1 MSNDNKNSDSDCE
14 KEMEYLE
21 DEFLKCTIDDIP
33 FPKEEI
39 KEYESEVLEVMKSG
53 CNRQIAEYVIL
64 EYKKFEDEEVKT
76 NENMKKLSQLREEY
90 DEYKNAVIN
99 NAYQK
104 FRDEIKNKD
113 NKEAILEGYEYEIEE
128 IIEKINGNEIL
139 KKNNV
144 TLENPENYAN
154 YYLNEAIKGLN
165 DNDKKRFEETRKAFT
180 DKREAVIESALRR
193 IKEIVNDD
201 EEYKKFYKDYY
212 GKEKV

>member
-1 MSNDNKNSDSDCE
+1 MSKSNNNSESE

-21 DEFLKCTIDDIP
+21 DEFLKCNIDDIP

-39 KEYESEVLEVMKSG
+39 KEYESEVQEVMKSG

-64 EYKKFEDEEVKT
+64 QYKKFEDEEVKT

-165 DNDKKRFEETRKAFT
+165 ENDKKRFDETRKEFIN
-180 DKREAVIESALRR
+180 KREAVIESALRK

-201 EEYKKFYKDYY
+201 KEYKKFYKEYY

>member
-1 MSNDNKNSDSDCE
+1 MSNSNKNSDSE
-14 KEMEYLE
+14 KEMEFLE
-21 DEFLKCTIDDIP
+21 DEFLKCTIEDIP

-39 KEYESEVLEVMKSG
+39 KEYESEVQEVMKSG

-64 EYKKFEDEEVKT
+64 QYKKFEDEEVKT

-165 DNDKKRFEETRKAFT
+165 ENDKKRFDETRKEFIN
-180 DKREAVIESALRR
+180 KREAVIESALRK

-201 EEYKKFYKDYY
+201 KEYKKFYKEYY

>member
-1 MSNDNKNSDSDCE
+1 MSNSNKNSDSE

-21 DEFLKCTIDDIP
+21 DEFLKCTIEDIP

-39 KEYESEVLEVMKSG
+39 KEYESEVQEVMKSG

-64 EYKKFEDEEVKT
+64 QYKKFEDEEVKT

-90 DEYKNAVIN
+90 DEYKKTVVE

-165 DNDKKRFEETRKAFT
+165 ENDKKRFDETRKEFI
-180 DKREAVIESALRR
+180 DKREAVIESALRK

-201 EEYKKFYKDYY
+201 KEYKKFYKEYY

>member
-1 MSNDNKNSDSDCE
+1 MSNSNNNSDSE

-39 KEYESEVLEVMKSG
+39 KEYESEIQEVMKSG

-90 DEYKNAVIN
+90 NEYKNTVIN

-128 IIEKINGNEIL
+128 IMEKINGNEIL

-144 TLENPENYAN
+144 ILENPENYAN

-165 DNDKKRFEETRKAFT
+165 ENDKKRFDETRKEFI
-180 DKREAVIESALRR
+180 DKREAVIESALRK
-193 IKEIVNDD
+193 IKEIVNGDK
-201 EEYKKFYKDYY
+201 EYKKFYKEYY

>member
-1 MSNDNKNSDSDCE
+1 MSKSNNNSDSE

-39 KEYESEVLEVMKSG
+39 KEYESEVQEVMKSG

-64 EYKKFEDEEVKT
+64 QYKKFEDEEVKT

-165 DNDKKRFEETRKAFT
+165 ENDKKRFDETRKVFIN
-180 DKREAVIESALRR
+180 KREAVIESALRK

-201 EEYKKFYKDYY
+201 KEYKKFYKEYY